1 MAEDKTR
8 DEEFLEITNI
18 ILSTVNATSELL
30 QAAKL
35 SELDSIF
42 GSILEKLNGFFIK
55 VENSFR
61 EFIIF
66 ERYVACAYTRE
77 LGYTLLNI
85 PDEVKD
91 RVWKYKDN
99 PDICGFTGEECVC
112 KKSTDYLKNSFL
124 EKINMLKDSG
134 NLIRKSSESLKEGIQ
149 DIGKG
154 VAELTNSAK
163 RIMSIA
169 EVIEIIALN
178 AYIEAARLGEHGRG
192 FKVIAD
198 EVRKASN
205 RTNELAHEIVE
216 SIRLLHKRFTQQVE
230 RQEEFDTQM
239 NDLESEQR
247 KLSED
252 LNIDLVLMT
261 QNFIDFIDYVRR
273 SIEEDMHMLSE
284 VRQTIL
290 GVLQSIDLANQR
302 AMNTYQALLI
312 LARMIDEFED
322 VLRGTKEVDDAYSNV
337 QSLYSEFKNIPKLH
351 EEREIIA
358 RTEGKAIDK
367 DSEVVGEKLEDV
379 DTDVELF

>member
-1 MAEDKTR
+1 MEGGKTR
-8 DEEFLEITNI
+8 DEEFLEITNV
-18 ILSTVNATSELL
+18 ILSTVKATSELL

-42 GSILEKLNGFFIK
+42 GGILEKLNGFFLK
-55 VENSFR
+55 VENSFK

-66 ERYVACAYTRE
+66 ERYVACAHTRE
-77 LGYTLLNI
+77 LGFSLLQI
-85 PDEVKD
+85 PEDIKE

-99 PDICGFTGEECVC
+99 PDVCGFTGEECVC
-112 KKSTDYLKNSFL
+112 KKSTDYMKTRFL
-124 EKINMLKDSG
+124 EKLEILKDSG
-134 NLIRKSSESLKEGIQ
+134 NVIRTSSESLREGMQ

-154 VAELTNSAK
+154 VSNLTGIAK

-205 RTNELAHEIVE
+205 RTNELAQEIVE
-216 SIRLLHKRFTQQVE
+216 SIKALHKRFTEQVE
-230 RQEEFDTQM
+230 RQEKFDTQM
-239 NDLESEQR
+239 NELEEEQR
-247 KLSED
+247 RLSED
-252 LNIDLVLMT
+252 LNKDLIWMT
-261 QNFIDFIDYVRR
+261 QNFIDFMDYVRN
-273 SIEEDMHMLSE
+273 SIEGDMHLLSD

-290 GVLQSIDLANQR
+290 SVLQSIDLANQR
-302 AMNTYQALLI
+302 AMNTYQALTI

-322 VLRGTKEVDDAYSNV
+322 VLRGTKDVKDAYDNV
-337 QSLYSEFKNIPKLH
+337 IGLYEEFRRIPKLH
-351 EEREIIA
+351 DEREIIA
-358 RTEGKAIDK
+358 KTEGKVIDK
-367 DSEVVGEKLEDV
+367 SSEVVGEKLEDV